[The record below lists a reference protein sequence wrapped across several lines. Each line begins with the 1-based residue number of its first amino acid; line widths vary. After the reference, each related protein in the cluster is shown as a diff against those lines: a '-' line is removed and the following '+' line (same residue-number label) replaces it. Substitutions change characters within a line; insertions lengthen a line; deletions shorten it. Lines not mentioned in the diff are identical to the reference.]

1 MVKHNNIIPNVHL
14 RKHWQRIGVKTYFNQ
29 PANKKRRI
37 IRRQERAARL
47 EPRPVQQLRPVVRC
61 STQRYNKRQRL
72 GRGFTLDEIKAAGL
86 GAAFARSV
94 GIAVDHR
101 RKNKSVEA
109 FQINVQRLKT
119 YKEKLVLF
127 PKHENK
133 PRKGLINDASADLCK
148 SVVESQNTD
157 RVLLGLTQDKAL
169 LDPVAITKDMKDR
182 KVYRELRQE
191 WANAF
196 YQGAKKKRA
205 EEATKEK

>member
-1 MVKHNNIIPNVHL
+1 MVKHNNVIPNVHM
-14 RKHWQRIGVKTYFNQ
+14 RKHWSRGLVKTFFDQ

-37 IRRQERAARL
+37 IRRQERAARM
-47 EPRPVQQLRPVVRC
+47 EPRPVEALRPIVRC

-72 GRGFTLDEIKAAGL
+72 GRGFTLEEIKAAGL

-94 GIAVDHR
+94 GVSVDHR

-127 PKHENK
+127 PRHENK
-133 PRKGLINDASADLCK
+133 QRKGLVNDSSADVCK
-148 SVVESQNTD
+148 SVGDSQNTE
-157 RVLLGLTQDKAL
+157 RVLFGVPQDKAL
-169 LDPVAITKDMKDR
+169 QEPVTITKDMKDR

-191 WANAF
+191 WVNQ
-196 YQGAKKKRA
+196 YYEGARKKKA
-205 EEATKEK
+205 EDAKEK